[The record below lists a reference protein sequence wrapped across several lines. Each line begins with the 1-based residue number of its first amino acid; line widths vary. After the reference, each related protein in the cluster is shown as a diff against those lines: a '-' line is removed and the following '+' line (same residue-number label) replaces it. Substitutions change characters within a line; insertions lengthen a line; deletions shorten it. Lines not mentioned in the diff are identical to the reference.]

1 MLSWLERNVRIVAVV
16 LGALLALVIVFCAGV
31 AVGARGFSLSPR
43 GPLFLQRPFGS
54 PSGFATRLP
63 GHGAV
68 GMITAIEGNTITMT
82 DRLGEVQKIAVVGTT
97 QIERERGQKLKL
109 QDLQQGDRIVVIGS
123 PENGVM
129 RARFIRVLAP
139 LPVQPKQ

>member
-1 MLSWLERNVRIVAVV
+1 
-16 LGALLALVIVFCAGV
+16 
-31 AVGARGFSLSPR
+31 
-43 GPLFLQRPFGS
+43 
-54 PSGFATRLP
+54 
-63 GHGAV
+63 
-68 GMITAIEGNTITMT
+68 MITAIEGNTITMT